1 MDLAQKLQE
10 FNKQHEEHSIFSNRD
25 EKVLLVD
32 GLNSFIRCFAA
43 TPTMNDNGDHVG
55 GTTGFLRSL
64 GMTIRQFKPSRC
76 VIVFDGMG
84 GSQRRRAIFKDY
96 KGHRRSMTR
105 LNRTYDFQ
113 TPEQEHDSRKY
124 QLKLLIQALQH
135 LPVTI
140 VAPDNVEADDV
151 LAYFAKLTADRGGE
165 AVIMSTDKDFLQLVT
180 DKITVWNPIKKK
192 LYNVD
197 SILDEYGVHPNN
209 FIILRT
215 IEGDKSDN
223 IPGIKGIGAATL
235 KKNFA
240 ELSGSAPIPWDHV
253 FASAEEIVESKK
265 SIKAA
270 QSILDNK
277 QLLERNTSLMRLD
290 EQHMSGMTKM
300 SVLNQFDG
308 NITPLNKLGL
318 TRLFVRDRLIGSFVN
333 LDEWATTAF
342 GPLSRFSN
350 KD

>member
-1 MDLAQKLQE
+1 MDLVQKLQE
-10 FNKQHEEHSIFSNRD
+10 FNKEHKEHSVFSNRD

-96 KGHRRSMTR
+96 KGQRRSMTR

-151 LAYFAKLTADRGGE
+151 LAYFANLTAERGGE
-165 AVIMSTDKDFLQLVT
+165 AIIMSTDKDFLQLVN

-192 LYNVD
+192 LYDVD
-197 SILDEYGVHPNN
+197 RILSEYGVHPNN

-223 IPGIKGIGAATL
+223 IPGIKGIGAVIL
-235 KKNFA
+235 KKNFS

-253 FASAEEIVESKK
+253 FAAAEEIVQNKK
-265 SIKAA
+265 AITAA
-270 QSILDNK
+270 QSILNNK
-277 QLLERNTSLMRLD
+277 ALLERNTSLMRLD
-290 EQHMSGMTKM
+290 EQHMSGMTKI

-308 NITPLNKLGL
+308 TIVPLNKLGL

-333 LDEWATTAF
+333 LDEWATIAF
-342 GPLSRFSN
+342 APLSRFSS